1 MVELFGRYASLYH
14 NEEDVSLE
22 YLVSVR
28 QLSAVLWHSERIE
41 PKRKLKC
48 QHSESPSSSSLV
60 ECVAVAPVRFLPV
73 EQKVTPENGRLSRRN
88 MRALKREEGDWDTR
102 RPMRSTISST
112 ANTWE
117 RGTCK
122 LRETPTNHRA
132 KGWGQANGNNAQSMK
147 YWGSAS
153 RNLPFRR
160 KLSPNRW

>member
-60 ECVAVAPVRFLPV
+60 ECVAVAPV

-88 MRALKREEGDWDTR
+88 MRALKREGDWDTP

-117 RGTCK
+117 CRTCK
-122 LRETPTNHRA
+122 LRDTTTNRRA
-132 KGWGQANGNNAQSMK
+132 KEWGQANGNNAQSMK
-147 YWGSAS
+147 Y
-153 RNLPFRR
+153 
-160 KLSPNRW
+160 